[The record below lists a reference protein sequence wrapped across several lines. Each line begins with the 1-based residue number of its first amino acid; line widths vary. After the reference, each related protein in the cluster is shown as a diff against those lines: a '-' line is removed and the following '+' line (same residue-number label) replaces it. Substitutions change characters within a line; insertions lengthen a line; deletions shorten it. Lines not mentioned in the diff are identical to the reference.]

1 MDFSLFP
8 VFIIDMDN
16 QITILQS
23 GIDEKN
29 TLITRLRAE
38 SVALERNMTLKTA
51 SLATGES
58 MVLSFQK
65 EVKDLKSELIL
76 RDILLKQSAEKQSCA
91 DVRLESLQVELEKL
105 LVSSESERTAYT
117 LREAKS
123 QKLFEDSMA
132 DLISKNNERI
142 DTIKKEN
149 LKKSSLARTLL
160 TEREEENNFLRTK
173 NEELVTEIKSG
184 APSERRIFELAE
196 VQAKREA
203 VHGLHGL
210 VKWERVG
217 KIN

>member
-1 MDFSLFP
+1 MDFPLCSF
-8 VFIIDMDN
+8 FIASKIDMDN

-38 SVALERNMTLKTA
+38 SVAVERNMTLKT
-51 SLATGES
+51 SLIATGEA
-58 MVLSFQK
+58 MVVSLKK
-65 EVKDLKSELIL
+65 EIEDFKSETIQ
-76 RDILLKQSAEKQSCA
+76 RDILLKLSTEKLSCV
-91 DVRLESLQVELEKL
+91 DLRLESVQAELEKL
-105 LVSSESERTAYT
+105 LVNSESEKTAYT
-117 LREAKS
+117 LREANSK
-123 QKLFEDSMA
+123 KLLEDSMA

-142 DTIKKEN
+142 EAIKKEN

-203 VHGLHGL
+203 VHGLHG
-210 VKWERVG
+210 
-217 KIN
+217 

>member
-1 MDFSLFP
+1 MDFLIFP

-38 SVALERNMTLKTA
+38 SVAVERNMTLKTA

-65 EVKDLKSELIL
+65 EVKDLKSELIQ
-76 RDILLKQSAEKQSCA
+76 RDILLKQSVEKQSCA
-91 DVRLESLQVELEKL
+91 DVRVESLQVELEKL

-117 LREAKS
+117 LREANSK
-123 QKLFEDSMA
+123 KLFEDSMA

-149 LKKSSLARTLL
+149 SKKSSLARTLL

-173 NEELVTEIKSG
+173 NEELVIEIKSG

-210 VKWERVG
+210 VKMERVG